1 MLTSDEL
8 IQENAALREENA
20 ALKEKLKQQAEDNA
34 KLTAL
39 LLKLPEHPAT
49 KRLTGGDNQRRI
61 KPSTQRLLSKVKRA
75 LRKTDSDTN
84 LSTSDVEL
92 LRNSEWFDGKWYLQ
106 EYPDAALLDM
116 HPAEHYYKFGAK
128 LGRNPS
134 VNFDTEFYLER
145 YPDVAESG
153 MNPLVHYILHGARE
167 GRHCS
172 ENKLDVLEDKMWS
185 GHAITA
191 CRVLTEILDNER
203 ALLRERYLAAWS
215 LARYRSFS
223 GEHQEALALSFKMAE
238 LLPEQRLNKTRVLLQ
253 ANSQLKLEQPNEAAA
268 ILNEYLAEDPDDPDT
283 RLMLANTFS
292 DDEQRLACI
301 NEMYQRHGYLP
312 VTRID
317 EHKPLGFDNLTSK
330 HDVSDGAVEPDEQ
343 REKVSIIMPIFKA
356 EERIEIA
363 INSLLNQTWRNIEV
377 IAVDDCSPDDTVAVL
392 NAIAARDS
400 RVKVIQQ
407 PHNQGAYPARN
418 RGLEEATGDLIT
430 THDADDWSHPQK
442 LEQQIEL
449 LRAQPEAQG
458 VILSWVRASD
468 DLHFTINWRPSDSI
482 IHYSHSSFMLTREAV
497 NTIGNWDEVRISA
510 DTEYIW
516 RAQHYFGKEAILH
529 GVAEVPM
536 AFALDDES
544 SLTRTK
550 ATHVSTVYFG
560 LRQVYREIC
569 RWYHKR
575 GLDPT
580 AKTSIPKAMLRKQ
593 GDYQVF
599 DTVVVADFLSKQNS
613 RDVLSNARKLAEQG
627 EKIALLHWP
636 SFNSKQNRFFDEYF
650 ELLHEGLAEP
660 VVFGDKVNAARL
672 IVSDVELLVYPV
684 VATPE
689 FYGIE
694 SALLYDRRA
703 APVTDPHSSVI
714 QQAKE
719 ALADT
724 FKMSSGHIDVKNIS
738 EE

>member
-1 MLTSDEL
+1 M
-8 IQENAALREENA
+8 NAIEI
-20 ALKEKLKQQAEDNA
+20 LKESGFVD
-34 KLTAL
+34 
-39 LLKLPEHPAT
+39 
-49 KRLTGGDNQRRI
+49 RDWYI
-61 KPSTQRLLSKVKRA
+61 KK
-75 LRKTDSDTN
+75 
-84 LSTSDVEL
+84 
-92 LRNSEWFDGKWYLQ
+92 
-106 EYPDAALLDM
+106 YPDVGLLGI
-116 HPAEHYYKFGAK
+116 HPAEHYYKIGAK

-134 VNFDTEFYLER
+134 ENFDTEFYLER

-153 MNPLVHYILHGARE
+153 LNPLLHYILHGVKE
-167 GRHCS
+167 GRHCR

-191 CRVLTEILDNER
+191 CRALTKILDNER
-203 ALLRERYLAAWS
+203 ALLHERYLAAWS
-215 LARYRSFS
+215 LARYRSFN

-253 ANSQLKLEQPNEAAA
+253 ANSQLQLKLPKEAAA
-268 ILNEYLAEDPDDPDT
+268 ILNEYLAQDPDDPDT
-283 RLMLANTFS
+283 RLMLANTFG

-301 NEMYQRHGYLP
+301 NEMYQRHGYLS
-312 VTRID
+312 VSRID
-317 EHKPLGFDNLTSK
+317 DQKPLGFDNLTSK
-330 HDVSDGAVEPDEQ
+330 HGINDCAIAPSEQ
-343 REKVSIIMPIFKA
+343 HEKVSIIMPIYKA

-377 IAVDDCSPDDTVAVL
+377 IAVDDCSPDNTVAVL
-392 NAIAARDS
+392 NAIATRDN

-418 RGLEEATGDLIT
+418 RGLREATGDFIT

-442 LEQQIEL
+442 LEQQIKL

-516 RAQHYFGKEAILH
+516 RAQHYFGKEEILH
-529 GVAEVPM
+529 GLAEVPM

-580 AKTSIPKAMLRKQ
+580 AKTSIPQAMLRKQ
-593 GDYQVF
+593 GDHQAF

-613 RDVLSNARKLAEQG
+613 RNVLAKARELAGQG

-636 SFNSKQNRFFDEYF
+636 SLTNKQNRFVNEYC

-660 VVFGDKVNAARL
+660 IVFGDKVTAKSL
-672 IVSDVELLVYPV
+672 IVADFELLVYPV
-684 VATPE
+684 IATPE
-689 FYGIE
+689 FEGLR
-694 SALLYDRRA
+694 SALLYDCGSLPEGSHKDA
-703 APVTDPHSSVI
+703 LIEQAKAQVNDVFNTDTVLIESSV
-714 QQAKE
+714 
-719 ALADT
+719 
-724 FKMSSGHIDVKNIS
+724 
-738 EE
+738 